1 MEMRV
6 LTQNLFRFGLI
17 FMPLVNFRR
26 AREKTFIYRCDTM
39 TRLKMRVKSYDRV
52 AALEVWRLKEYEDS
66 DFVIQPSDVVVDIG
80 AHIGAFSV
88 WAARQAVKGQVYAF
102 EPNRENHDLLVE
114 NCRLNGLTNL
124 EIFNAAASDLDGEA
138 AFFNSESSVSHSFF
152 ESSIE
157 NATKVR
163 TVSLAGIFAD
173 NRIERVNYLKI
184 DAEGAEYLI
193 VLNTP
198 PDVLRKVDKI
208 FIEYHDY
215 LDHGH
220 HFKDIETY
228 LRKNGFKVETG
239 KNLFTRYV
247 LKQGYIKA
255 VREETS

>member
-1 MEMRV
+1 MRV
-6 LTQNLFRFGLI
+6 LTQNLFRFGLV
-17 FMPLVNFRR
+17 FMPLVNLRR
-26 AREKTFIYRCDTM
+26 TKEKTFIYQCDPV
-39 TRLKMRVKSYDRV
+39 TRLKMRVRSYDRV
-52 AALEVWRLKEYEDS
+52 AAVEVWRLEDYKDN

-88 WAARQAVKGQVYAF
+88 WAARQAVNGKVYAF

-114 NCRLNGLTNL
+114 NRQLNGLTNL
-124 EIFNAAASDLDGEA
+124 EIFNAAASNLDGEA
-138 AFFNSESSVSHSFF
+138 AFFNSESSISHSFF
-152 ESSIE
+152 EPGIE

-163 TVSLAGIFAD
+163 TMSLAAILAD
-173 NRIERVNYLKI
+173 NQLERVNYLKI

-220 HFKDIETY
+220 HYKDIEAY

-239 KNLFTRYV
+239 KNLFMRYV

-255 VREETS
+255 VREERL